1 MFIFYF
7 QEIIYQGLKIPS
19 LNICNKQLPNSQKKR
34 GGGERCEKTAAKKK
48 INHYHQKYK
57 TNKEKKT
64 KHLTA
69 LASIGR

>member
-34 GGGERCEKTAAKKK
+34 GGGGEVWENSSKKNQPLPPKIQNKQRKKNKTPHSTCF
-48 INHYHQKYK
+48 NW
-57 TNKEKKT
+57 
-64 KHLTA
+64 
-69 LASIGR
+69 